1 MRIGKFTPYQM
12 CSIQIQTHEQLRWVR
27 VDVIYSGMMDMVVA
41 GADTEEIRGDEGQ
54 RRTANGGRYAGMTER

>member
-1 MRIGKFTPYQM
+1 M
-12 CSIQIQTHEQLRWVR
+12 
-27 VDVIYSGMMDMVVA
+27 DVIYSGMMDMVVA